1 MPATH
6 KVQPSA
12 SSAHALQVSD
22 EATRWRVERL
32 LPKIVA
38 FAIRPRIPSRRGGI
52 EMKVAPQNRTGVRA
66 YSPTARALHWITVAL
81 VAIQVPVG
89 FAMAYR
95 GNTLNIWDKLTGALY
110 SGHKV
115 IGVTIL
121 IVVLWRLVYRL
132 TRGAP
137 PDEPTLEPW
146 QKVAS
151 HANHWALYLL
161 LVATPMAGYVGIS
174 LFPALDIFGLVK
186 LPGIVAPDKDAASTA
201 FVVHLALA
209 IGLVVL
215 IAVHVA
221 AALFHHLVRKDNVL
235 GRMIPRLLR

>member
-1 MPATH
+1 
-6 KVQPSA
+6 
-12 SSAHALQVSD
+12 
-22 EATRWRVERL
+22 
-32 LPKIVA
+32 
-38 FAIRPRIPSRRGGI
+38 
-52 EMKVAPQNRTGVRA
+52 MKTAPENRTPVRA
-66 YSPTARALHWITVAL
+66 YSRTARALHWITVAL

-89 FAMAYR
+89 LTMAYR
-95 GNTLNIWDKLTGALY
+95 GNTLNVWDKLTGALY
-110 SGHKV
+110 GGHKV

-121 IVVLWRLVYRL
+121 IVVLWRLVFRL

-146 QKVAS
+146 MKVAS
-151 HANHWALYLL
+151 RANHWGLYLL
-161 LVATPMAGYVGIS
+161 LVAAPVAGYVGIS

-186 LPGIVAPDKDAASTA
+186 LPGIVAPDKAAASAA
-201 FVVHLALA
+201 FAVHMALA

-221 AALFHHLVRKDNVL
+221 AALFHYFVRKDNVL